1 MTAEEQTE
9 RIERISRYA
18 NGIYHKN
25 YEVLGCH
32 GEMFEDFKQEM
43 ILYALMYPNDPPA
56 LIFRRVRYA
65 KQCASEAIPYKLENM
80 KTFSDLA
87 AKGGTDESEFIE
99 ILCGVEED
107 TYFEDKDGE
116 KWLSILGGRLFK
128 NEARNEAFQDYMHG
142 MSVGGSVQRDIRELL
157 FRRRFGILSFLKDF
171 DVISESERE
180 HWEAIAKEMT
190 EPAKV
195 KKMHSTNGTAEACRR
210 YYEKNK
216 AYFADKAKRY
226 AEEKRAAQAAI

>member
-1 MTAEEQTE
+1 
-9 RIERISRYA
+9 
-18 NGIYHKN
+18 
-25 YEVLGCH
+25 
-32 GEMFEDFKQEM
+32 
-43 ILYALMYPNDPPA
+43 
-56 LIFRRVRYA
+56 
-65 KQCASEAIPYKLENM
+65 
-80 KTFSDLA
+80 
-87 AKGGTDESEFIE
+87 
-99 ILCGVEED
+99 
-107 TYFEDKDGE
+107 
-116 KWLSILGGRLFK
+116 
-128 NEARNEAFQDYMHG
+128 

-195 KKMHSTNGTAEACRR
+195 KKTLSTNGTAEACRR

-226 AEEKRAAQAAI
+226 AEKKRAAQAAI

>member
-1 MTAEEQTE
+1 MTAEEQAE
-9 RIERISRYA
+9 RVEKISRYA
-18 NGIYHKN
+18 NGIYYKN
-25 YEVLGCH
+25 YEVLGCR

-43 ILYALMYPNDPPA
+43 ILYALMYPNDSPA

-65 KQCASEAIPYKLENM
+65 KQCQTEAIPYKLENM
-80 KTFSDLA
+80 KTFSELS

-107 TYFEDKDGE
+107 TYFDDKDGE

-128 NEARNEAFQDYMHG
+128 SEARNEAFQDYMHG
-142 MSVGGSVQRDIRELL
+142 MSVGGGVQRDIRQVL
-157 FRRRFGILSFLKDF
+157 FNRRFGILSFLKDF
-171 DVISESERE
+171 DVISETERE
-180 HWEAIAKEMT
+180 RWEAIAEEMT

-195 KKMHSTNGTAEACRR
+195 KKTLSTNSTAEACRR

-226 AEEKRAAQAAI
+226 AEEKKAAKAAI